1 MATHSSILAQ
11 KIPWREDPGRPQFM
25 KSQESYTTQQLNN
38 LNKLGSAEVVFSV
51 IIEVE
56 SVNGVIIVLASLVA
70 QTIKNPSAVQET
82 WVHFLGWED
91 PLEEDMTTHSSIAW
105 RSPMDRDA
113 WRAAVH
119 GVTKS
124 QTQLSD

>member
-1 MATHSSILAQ
+1 M
-11 KIPWREDPGRPQFM
+11 
-25 KSQESYTTQQLNN
+25 
-38 LNKLGSAEVVFSV
+38 VFSV

-82 WVHFLGWED
+82 WVRFLGWED

-105 RSPMDRDA
+105 RIPMDRDA